1 MASTRTTMN
10 EQTVCLEFGGNT
22 HCLTGI
28 LQALGV
34 TTRIAACKATGP
46 MEAGNTE
53 AGFRQQIEPSD
64 FTKIG

>member
-1 MASTRTTMN
+1 MTSTRTTMN
-10 EQTVCLEFGGNT
+10 KETVCLEFGGNP
-22 HCLTGI
+22 HCLKGI
-28 LQALGV
+28 LQTLGV

-53 AGFRQQIEPSD
+53 ARFRQQIEPPD